1 MEENIEQMTTQEE
14 NLLKKFYTEFWPKW
28 RSRIYSYL
36 YRTYHPSTYAESFGT
51 PAGQFEE
58 TLETLEEAVAEG
70 KKLGLLPVLDFHYPL
85 LSGELKIIDNEHYVL
100 DWIHSFL
107 LFDVIWDIVE
117 EFRCYCGENG
127 IDPNCEGKC
136 MDEFPPSPH
145 HEQINRTGGTLKQDY
160 YTLHNY
166 VQNLK
171 KIAKEDGVNLDN
183 ILPEIK
189 NKLHNLVP
197 DITVED
203 VKIKIKKDMPK
214 IWSLINEQSL
224 RQKNK
229 LESKNVRT
237 RLGQATLKVI
247 VENSILIKEHKK
259 YNQPVEEGDIIE
271 LIHMED
277 PYNPIPVLTR
287 GVVMGFEDV
296 PGPGEKIMISWF
308 MGNDA
313 IQKMPILT
321 DVDAYR
327 KIEVEKEEINSPKQL
342 DEQLAAHQVIEYSRV
357 GQPQTYGNRQFVFF
371 TGTNTPKES
380 AVQSITLTGPNG
392 DVTLDSLEVK
402 NAKFG
407 GIQVNYNRDTEQE
420 LNKILDFV
428 DPTKECVFSDAD
440 IDKKGSGWGS
450 KWNRGGSWK
459 NKLFGVIQN
468 ALREVYAANVAGPD
482 EPTPLHLP
490 NGIINV
496 PGTDAA
502 GTTVGWSILNFFN
515 THPIVRKILIDEYE
529 NYVNENNLPCRFLIN
544 EFTDWIKDNK
554 YDIFGGGELF
564 NRMVKANQGTW
575 ANGQRNETAS
585 ITYLK
590 DFYGDE
596 WTVIYEGEPGITE
609 DATGGVDMS
618 IVNST
623 TNERHTFQAKALS
636 GIEDMG
642 DGRWLV
648 NSGWLHWYDP
658 KKVDYY
664 IFSNPNGNESYIF
677 KNEGQHPESGGN
689 SMIFNYPPL

>member
-1 MEENIEQMTTQEE
+1 M
-14 NLLKKFYTEFWPKW
+14 
-28 RSRIYSYL
+28 
-36 YRTYHPSTYAESFGT
+36 
-51 PAGQFEE
+51 
-58 TLETLEEAVAEG
+58 
-70 KKLGLLPVLDFHYPL
+70 
-85 LSGELKIIDNEHYVL
+85 
-100 DWIHSFL
+100 
-107 LFDVIWDIVE
+107 
-117 EFRCYCGENG
+117 
-127 IDPNCEGKC
+127 
-136 MDEFPPSPH
+136 
-145 HEQINRTGGTLKQDY
+145 
-160 YTLHNY
+160 
-166 VQNLK
+166 
-171 KIAKEDGVNLDN
+171 
-183 ILPEIK
+183 
-189 NKLHNLVP
+189 
-197 DITVED
+197 
-203 VKIKIKKDMPK
+203 
-214 IWSLINEQSL
+214 
-224 RQKNK
+224 
-229 LESKNVRT
+229 
-237 RLGQATLKVI
+237 
-247 VENSILIKEHKK
+247 
-259 YNQPVEEGDIIE
+259 
-271 LIHMED
+271 
-277 PYNPIPVLTR
+277 
-287 GVVMGFEDV
+287 
-296 PGPGEKIMISWF
+296 
-308 MGNDA
+308 
-313 IQKMPILT
+313 
-321 DVDAYR
+321 
-327 KIEVEKEEINSPKQL
+327 
-342 DEQLAAHQVIEYSRV
+342 

-407 GIQVNYNRDTEQE
+407 GLQVNYNRDTEQE